1 MSAYNLQLRSIR
13 KSKGL
18 TIGQLADLI
27 GSTQKIVGN
36 WERGTTEITLGD
48 ALRVCKVLDCSI
60 DELAGWETNDSI
72 KAKEEAYTAA
82 TKKIQEAVD
91 IMRNGAQ

>member
-27 GSTQKIVGN
+27 GSKQKIVGN

-48 ALRVCKVLDCSI
+48 ALRVCKAFNCSI

-72 KAKEEAYTAA
+72 KAKEEAYNAA
-82 TKKIQEAVD
+82 AKKMQEAAD
-91 IMRNGAQ
+91 IMRKGSQ

>member
-27 GSTQKIVGN
+27 GSTQK
-36 WERGTTEITLGD
+36 
-48 ALRVCKVLDCSI
+48 
-60 DELAGWETNDSI
+60 
-72 KAKEEAYTAA
+72 
-82 TKKIQEAVD
+82 
-91 IMRNGAQ
+91 

>member
-27 GSTQKIVGN
+27 GSTQKNSWQLGTWHNGN
-36 WERGTTEITLGD
+36 NAW
-48 ALRVCKVLDCSI
+48 
-60 DELAGWETNDSI
+60 
-72 KAKEEAYTAA
+72 
-82 TKKIQEAVD
+82 
-91 IMRNGAQ
+91 

>member
-48 ALRVCKVLDCSI
+48 ALRVCKALDCSI

-72 KAKEEAYTAA
+72 KAKEEAYNAA
-82 TKKIQEAVD
+82 AKKMQEAAD
-91 IMRNGAQ
+91 IMRKGSQ